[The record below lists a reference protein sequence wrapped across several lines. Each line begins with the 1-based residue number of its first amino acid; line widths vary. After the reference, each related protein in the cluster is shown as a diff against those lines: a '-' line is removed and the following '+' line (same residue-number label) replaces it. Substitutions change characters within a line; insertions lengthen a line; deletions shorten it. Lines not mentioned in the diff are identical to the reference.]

1 MKLLFDHN
9 LSPRLVNILAD
20 LYPNSNH
27 LYLMG
32 LDQQCDNVV
41 WETAKKQEYIIVTK
55 DSDFNEL
62 LILKG
67 FPPKVIWIRS
77 GNCSTKIIESLLRNN
92 YQAILAFSEDKN
104 IGMITLFRS
113 NPLHNIIGRLNSV

>member
-9 LSPRLVNILAD
+9 LSPRLVSILAD
-20 LYPNSNH
+20 IYPNSNH

-32 LDQQCDNVV
+32 LDQQSDLIV
-41 WETAKKQEYIIVTK
+41 WETAKKQDYIIVTK

-62 LILKG
+62 LVLKG

-77 GNCSTKIIESLLRNN
+77 GNCSTNTIKSLLRNN
-92 YQAILAFSEDKN
+92 YEAIFAFYQDRE
-104 IGMITLFRS
+104 IGIISLF
-113 NPLHNIIGRLNSV
+113 

>member
-9 LSPRLVNILAD
+9 LSPRLVSLLAD

-27 LYLMG
+27 LYLME
-32 LDQQCDNVV
+32 LDRESDHLV
-41 WETAKKQEYIIVTK
+41 WETAKIQDYIIVTK

-67 FPPKVIWIRS
+67 FPPKVIWIRL
-77 GNCSTKIIESLLRNN
+77 GNCSTKTIELLLRNN
-92 YQAILAFSEDKN
+92 YETILDFHQNNN
-104 IGMITLFRS
+104 IGIMAMM
-113 NPLHNIIGRLNSV
+113 

>member
-9 LSPRLVNILAD
+9 LAPRLVNILAD
-20 LYPNSNH
+20 IYPNSNH

-32 LDQQCDNVV
+32 LERESDNII
-41 WETAKKQEYIIVTK
+41 WEIAKKQDYIIVTK

-67 FPPKVIWIRS
+67 FPPKVIWIRL
-77 GNCSTKIIESLLRNN
+77 GNCSTKTIEFLLRDN
-92 YQAILAFSEDKN
+92 YEAILSFAQNKS
-104 IGMITLFRS
+104 IGIMALS
-113 NPLHNIIGRLNSV
+113 

>member
-1 MKLLFDHN
+1 MQQIVSVKPYLLTKLMKLLFDHN
-9 LSPRLVNILAD
+9 LSPRLVDLLAD

-32 LDQQCDNVV
+32 LDQKSDSLV
-41 WETAKKQEYIIVTK
+41 WETAKTQNYIIVTK

-67 FPPKVIWIRS
+67 FPPKVIWIRT

-92 YQAILAFSEDKN
+92 YEAILSFYQNNQVGIMA
-104 IGMITLFRS
+104 IL
-113 NPLHNIIGRLNSV
+113 

>member
-9 LSPRLVNILAD
+9 LSPRLVNLFED

-32 LDQQCDNVV
+32 LEQKSDHLV
-41 WETAKKQEYIIVTK
+41 WKIAKADSYTLVTK

-62 LILKG
+62 LVTKG
-67 FPPKVIWIRS
+67 FPPKVIWIRL
-77 GNCSTKIIESLLRNN
+77 GNCSTKTIELLLRNN
-92 YQAILAFSEDKN
+92 YNEILSFYRDNLVGILA
-104 IGMITLFRS
+104 LF
-113 NPLHNIIGRLNSV
+113 